1 MKIRPLVI
9 GLTLTTTMLVAGCD
23 GRSTDKTSS
32 NNPDLSSSP
41 TGTTG
46 EPAGTDTGTGTGT
59 GAGSPPSPATTGS
72 AATSGTSDTA
82 AVGQKLDDSVI
93 TTKVRTAL
101 LADASIKSTDIEV
114 NTTNGEVHLS
124 GKVENQSQIDQAVE
138 AARKVEGVK
147 NVKNELSVKQ
157 PTS

>member
-41 TGTTG
+41 TG
-46 EPAGTDTGTGTGT
+46 EPAGTGTDTGT
-59 GAGSPPSPATTGS
+59 GAGSPPSPAATGS